1 MLTKHADALALRP
14 GILHVTAAEKSTG
27 RNKKIEIRNDTG
39 RLSQA
44 EIQRM
49 INEADEF
56 RDEDQQTRQRVHA
69 RHRLE
74 TYLYACKQ
82 ALDEYRGSTISPS
95 EMSSM
100 LRAWN
105 ETRRWLD
112 TNQSA
117 DTEQFDEEYQ
127 ALERKCQRVMAK
139 PRASDGKPRYG
150 RPASYEDDDEDEDY
164 SGPRIEEVD

>member
-1 MLTKHADALALRP
+1 MDSDKASRCSRLCS

-27 RNKKIEIRNDTG
+27 RNKKIEIRNDAG

-49 INEADEF
+49 IDKADDF
-56 RDEDQQTRQRVHA
+56 PAEDQQTRERVHA
-69 RHRLE
+69 RNRLE

-82 ALDEYRGSTISPS
+82 VLDEYRGSAISPS
-95 EMSSM
+95 DMSSM

-112 TNQSA
+112 RNQSA
-117 DTEQFDEEYQ
+117 DTEQFDLGYR
-127 ALERKCQRVMAK
+127 ALERKCQRAMTKA
-139 PRASDGKPRYG
+139 RGSD
-150 RPASYEDDDEDEDY
+150 EDDDDY
-164 SGPRIEEVD
+164 AGPRIEEVD

>member
-1 MLTKHADALALRP
+1 
-14 GILHVTAAEKSTG
+14 
-27 RNKKIEIRNDTG
+27 
-39 RLSQA
+39 
-44 EIQRM
+44 M
-49 INEADEF
+49 IDEADEF

-69 RHRLE
+69 RNRLE

-95 EMSSM
+95 DMSSM

-112 TNQSA
+112 KNQAA
-117 DTEQFDEEYQ
+117 DTEQFDQQYQ
-127 ALERKCQRVMAK
+127 TLERKCQRVMAK
-139 PRASDGKPRYG
+139 VRATDEKPRYG
-150 RPASYEDDDEDEDY
+150 RRTSYDDDDDDY